1 MTTTRLPWR
10 RSGSTI
16 PGGRRPFKPFRE
28 RNPITVG
35 AVCLAVL
42 VLVMLAAFKAQDLPL
57 IGGGTKYYANFA
69 EAGGLKT
76 GDEVRIAGV
85 RVGKVD
91 QIALDHGH
99 VKVRLRL
106 KTDSAF
112 GPDTRATIKVK
123 TLLGAMF
130 VSLEPAGAGQLAK
143 GAVIPVSR
151 TTSPYDVVEAFTG
164 LANTAGSIDSDQLA
178 SALTTLSDL
187 TRTTPDS
194 FKAALS
200 GVSSLSRNLAAKDQ
214 QIGTLLTNLQR
225 VTKVLDERDG
235 DIVALMKDAD
245 SLFTA
250 LVARR
255 QAVHDLLTSTS
266 SLSKQLSGLI
276 KESRADLNPALNQV
290 KSVLGVLEKN
300 EDNIDE
306 SLRLMA
312 PFYRLFS
319 NVLGNGPWF
328 DSYIQN
334 IPPVPAVG

>member
-1 MTTTRLPWR
+1 MRLFGTR
-10 RSGSTI
+10 
-16 PGGRRPFKPFRE
+16 GGFTPFRE
-28 RNPITVG
+28 RNPITIG
-35 AVCLAVL
+35 AVSLAVIALLML
-42 VLVMLAAFKAQDLPL
+42 VAFKAQDLPL
-57 IGGGTKYYANFA
+57 IGGGTRYYADFA

-91 QIALDHGH
+91 KIELEGGH
-99 VKVRLRL
+99 VRVGFRL

-112 GPDTRATIKVK
+112 GTETRAAIKVK
-123 TLLGAMF
+123 TILGAMF
-130 VSLEPAGAGQLAK
+130 VALEPAGSGQLK
-143 GAVIPVSR
+143 EGTEIPVER
-151 TTSPYDVVEAFTG
+151 TTSPYDVVQAFTG
-164 LANTAGSIDSDQLA
+164 LANTAGDIDTDQLA
-178 SALTTLSDL
+178 AALTTLSDL

-194 FKAALS
+194 FKQALDGVAALS
-200 GVSSLSRNLAAKDQ
+200 KNLAAKDA

-225 VTKVLDERDG
+225 VSQVLDERDG

-245 SLFTA
+245 SVFQA

-266 SLSKQLSGLI
+266 SLSAQLSGLI
-276 KESRADLNPALNQV
+276 KESRADLNPALTQV
-290 KSVLGVLEKN
+290 QSVLGVLDKN
-300 EDNIDE
+300 MDNLDE

-312 PFYRLFS
+312 PFYRIFS

-334 IPPVPAVG
+334 IPPVPAAG